1 MKNIF
6 KDPIVKKVFT
16 KKCWK
21 YFFISSMLSIAQVVC
36 YVAIILLMQYIEV
49 AINNDSSKWLFPN
62 LSATAQIG
70 ILAPIII
77 FICAISIIVGL
88 LGNKYSVAF
97 GKNITIN
104 FRNNMYK
111 KIQSFSMVDINK
123 FSQSSL
129 INRMTIDV
137 NNIATA
143 SEFFARVL
151 LRSILLYIGSIIG
164 LIILVFQ
171 NLNTTD
177 KTLIIQSMWIIWATI
192 ILSVAL
198 VIIIILIAMFAK
210 KHFVKI
216 QKNLDIINEI
226 TQENVIGQRTVKAFN
241 LQNAEFQK
249 FDLANE
255 QLRKSSTSAGSI
267 MALILPTIYFF
278 LDASLVIAT
287 WLTNSQLIN
296 SLLQIFMLI
305 GMMIIALVL
314 SIFGIVQINRAIPS
328 LHRTFQVLKYEPTIK
343 YPEKE
348 VKLSNKHDIVIKN
361 LNFKYE
367 HAKHESLK
375 NINLTIKQK
384 EIVGIIG
391 PTGSG
396 KTTLI
401 NLIARMYDST
411 SGEVNISGTNI
422 KNLTKHQL
430 KSIISYC
437 PQNVVLFSGTVKSNL
452 LFGNP
457 NATNEEINQAIKISN
472 LDAFINKQEKGID
485 SEVTQRG
492 TNLSGGQKQ
501 RLAIARAI
509 IKKSPY
515 LLLDDVT
522 SALDMVTEKG
532 VCDELVKNK
541 YEQTIILSSQK
552 INSIK
557 HANKIL
563 VMKDGE
569 IVAIGSHK
577 ELLHSCQYYYDIA
590 KIQLGQKGIQD
601 EFNKK

>member
-6 KDPIVKKVFT
+6 KDPVVKKIFT

-21 YFFISSMLSIAQVVC
+21 YFFISSILSILQVVC
-36 YVAIILLMQYIEV
+36 YVAIVLLMQYIQA
-49 AINNDSSKWLFPN
+49 AIENDSSKWLFPN
-62 LSATAQIG
+62 LSAAAQVG
-70 ILAPIII
+70 IIAPIII
-77 FICAISIIVGL
+77 VICVLSITVGL

-104 FRNNMYK
+104 FRSNMYK
-111 KIQSFSMVDINK
+111 NIQTFSMVDINK

-151 LRSILLYIGSIIG
+151 LKSVLLYIGSIIG

-171 NLNTTD
+171 NSGNANSAT
-177 KTLIIQSMWIIWATI
+177 IAQSMWIVWATI

-198 VIIIILIAMFAK
+198 VVIIVLIAFFAR

-216 QKNLDIINEI
+216 QKNLDTINEI

-241 LQNAEFQK
+241 LQSAEFQK

-255 QLRKSSTSAGSI
+255 QLRKSSTTAGSI

-278 LDASLVIAT
+278 LDVSLVIAT
-287 WLTNSQLIN
+287 WLSNSQLIG
-296 SLLQIFMLI
+296 SLLQIFLLI

-314 SIFGIVQINRAIPS
+314 SIFGIVQISRAIPS
-328 LHRTFQVLKYEPTIK
+328 LGRTFQVLRYEPIIK
-343 YPEKE
+343 YPEE
-348 VKLSNKHDIVIKN
+348 EAQLSNQHDIVIKD
-361 LNFKYE
+361 LSFKYE
-367 HAKHESLK
+367 HARHESLK

-411 SGEVNISGTNI
+411 TGEIDISGVNI
-422 KNLTKHQL
+422 KDLTKHQL
-430 KSIISYC
+430 KSTISYC
-437 PQNVVLFSGTVKSNL
+437 PQNIVLFSGTIKSNL
-452 LFGNP
+452 LFGKP
-457 NATNEEINQAIKISN
+457 DATEEEINEAIKISN
-472 LDAFINKQEKGID
+472 LDAFISKQEKGID

-522 SALDMVTEKG
+522 SALDMVTEKNI
-532 VCDELVKNK
+532 CNELVKNAYK
-541 YEQTIILSSQK
+541 QTIILSSQK

-563 VMKDGE
+563 VMQNGE
-569 IVAIGSHK
+569 IIAIGSHK
-577 ELLHSCQYYYDIA
+577 ELLQTCQYYYDIA
-590 KIQLGQKGIQD
+590 RIQLGQKGVED
-601 EFNKK
+601 EINKK